1 MTCVNRSSTS
11 VVGAIIFGT
20 AHSSS
25 RSTSERFRF
34 RRGVSPTERVFY
46 PRTAAEVLALDILHD
61 SGGQHITRATVEH
74 HLGRLAA
81 HRSGCSCW
89 RCEAA
94 AKVSIDRVYG
104 LRDWRR
110 TTPT

>member
-1 MTCVNRSSTS
+1 MTCVNRSPAS

-25 RSTSERFRF
+25 PTTSERFRF

-61 SGGQHITRATVEH
+61 SGGQHNHPRH
-74 HLGRLAA
+74 
-81 HRSGCSCW
+81 
-89 RCEAA
+89 
-94 AKVSIDRVYG
+94 
-104 LRDWRR
+104 RR
-110 TTPT
+110 TSSRPTGRAPLGLLVLAV